1 MSDAAW
7 TPGPADLALHWWRDL
22 QDTRRDGSPNP
33 RGDRAALA
41 RLRRAE
47 PVDALT
53 DEAVMDLYRRMF
65 GPAFVA
71 AKMKLAVRLALVLA
85 HVRENGKLRFGEAL
99 GEGGDNAPLKP
110 LRFKRLLLAESEEE
124 IIRQF
129 RRAVDLAGD
138 VANVLDLA
146 RLLLDWTDPDRS
158 EKTRTRLAFNYFGA
172 RTAADDEGTTARS
185 QSTA

>member
-1 MSDAAW
+1 M
-7 TPGPADLALHWWRDL
+7 
-22 QDTRRDGSPNP
+22 
-33 RGDRAALA
+33 
-41 RLRRAE
+41 LRTAICRSRKGRCTAS
-47 PVDALT
+47 LS
-53 DEAVMDLYRRMF
+53 F
-65 GPAFVA
+65 
-71 AKMKLAVRLALVLA
+71 KQ
-85 HVRENGKLRFGEAL
+85 NG
-99 GEGGDNAPLKP
+99 LKP

-185 QSTA
+185 LSTA